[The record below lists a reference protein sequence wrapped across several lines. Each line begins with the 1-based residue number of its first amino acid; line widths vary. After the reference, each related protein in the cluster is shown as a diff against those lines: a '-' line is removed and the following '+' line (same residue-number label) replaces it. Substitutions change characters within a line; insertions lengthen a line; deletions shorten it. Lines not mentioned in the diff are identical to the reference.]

1 MIQRAGQS
9 HTFSYTLAC
18 SQPCRSKTLR
28 TASKFTYV
36 VKEWFL
42 QSHPTVILS
51 HAKHSVS
58 HFWGALLSKFMAH
71 VYEFPRHSNHHSLRI
86 SLNINFNSSQRSFG
100 LKYGE

>member
-18 SQPCRSKTLR
+18 SQACRSQTLR

-51 HAKHSVS
+51 HRKHSAS
-58 HFWGALLSKFMAH
+58 HFWGALHLEFMAH
-71 VYEFPRHSNHHSLRI
+71 VMNVLDI
-86 SLNINFNSSQRSFG
+86 QIITL
-100 LKYGE
+100 